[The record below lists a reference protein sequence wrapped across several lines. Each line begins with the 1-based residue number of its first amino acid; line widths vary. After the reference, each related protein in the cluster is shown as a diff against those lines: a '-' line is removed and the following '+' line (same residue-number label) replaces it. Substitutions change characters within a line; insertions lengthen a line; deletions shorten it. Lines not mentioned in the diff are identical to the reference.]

1 MSDPRLKGQ
10 EISIRVVTDS
20 VVDNTID
27 SIASMNDE
35 VMLELKEAGFLGELV
50 NRFDEIFNG
59 FGGDMEIQ
67 LTKANWVS
75 LELSIIERAQ
85 RKVLSRIFNV
95 IRTDLYGN
103 GDSSIYTYADV
114 KWGAIAT
121 TIASRADY
129 VKVKM
134 QFKCS
139 ERTVQTNALP

>member
-10 EISIRVVTDS
+10 EISIRIVTDA
-20 VVDNTID
+20 VVDSTID

-35 VMLELKEAGFLGELV
+35 VMLELKEDGFLGELV

-67 LTKANWVS
+67 LTRADWLTV
-75 LELSIIERAQ
+75 ELAIIERAQ
-85 RKVLSRIFNV
+85 RKVLSRVFNV
-95 IRTDLYGN
+95 IRTDLFGN
-103 GDSSIYTYADV
+103 GTSCVYTYADV
-114 KWGAIAT
+114 KWGPIAT
-121 TIASRADY
+121 TIASRADF

-139 ERTVQTNALP
+139 ERPTQVNALP